1 MKNLTFCIVLGIS
14 VYVHAQTRFEV
25 VDGKIDFTSDAP
37 LELIQAKSDKA
48 QGIIDPKTLQFAF
61 IVGTGSFKGFNSELQ
76 RQHFNE
82 KYMETDKYYQS
93 SFSGVIQEPV
103 DFKKDGVYKV
113 NAKGSLLIHGKKQ
126 LRTIPG
132 TVTVKDGKVEVD
144 SDFKV
149 TLADHDITVPKVVN
163 QKVATEIYVKLK
175 FIMEEKEK
183 K

>member
-1 MKNLTFCIVLGIS
+1 MKKISLGILLCIS
-14 VYVHAQTRFEV
+14 LYSQAQSRFEV

-48 QGIIDPKTLQFAF
+48 QGIIEPKTLQFAF
-61 IVGTGSFKGFNSELQ
+61 IVGTSSFKGFNSELQ

-93 SFSGVIQEPV
+93 SFSGTIQEPI
-103 DFKKDGVYKV
+103 DFKKDGTYKV
-113 NAKGSLLIHGKKQ
+113 NAKGTLLIHGKKQ
-126 LRTIPG
+126 PRTIPA
-132 TVTVKDGKVEVD
+132 TVTVKAGKLEID

-149 TLADHDITVPKVVN
+149 LLADHDIAVPKVVN

-175 FIMEEKEK
+175 FLMEEKEK